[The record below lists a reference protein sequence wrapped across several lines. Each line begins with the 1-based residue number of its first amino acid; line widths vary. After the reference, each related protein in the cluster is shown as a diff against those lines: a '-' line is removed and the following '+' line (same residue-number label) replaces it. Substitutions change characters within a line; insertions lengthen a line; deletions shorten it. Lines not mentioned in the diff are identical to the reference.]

1 MNKLSN
7 INLDITNFGPINNA
21 NLELKKL
28 NVIAGVNGSGK
39 STSSKL
45 LYCFLTSISDEKD
58 YLANW
63 SINERFIP
71 ILRSLN
77 FDVELDE
84 DTLNRLSKISDKVP
98 LVNDDSYNIRLKEF
112 ITPLKKIIS
121 ESQIYNKE
129 DYIKKLD
136 ALESVLEKINIGHRK
151 FFDVSNMLLRSE
163 FKLKD
168 LKLDNTNVHM
178 YGEYNGQE
186 FSYELD
192 SNESG
197 LGFMI
202 TDGTSDCFNIGNVIY
217 VDSPSIFDA
226 NLIGSMIILENQ
238 HYHLRSLSQALNS
251 LKNNDD
257 VYDSLFN
264 QKLDEFKDEI
274 TALIGGYIYFDDED
288 EEFKFKK
295 GDEVYSMKNTAS
307 GVKQLGIVQMLL
319 SNRKLNE
326 NSFVIMDEP
335 EVSLHPEWQVKFAE
349 IIVFMIKELNISVF
363 INSHSPQ
370 FIEALEV
377 YSGKYGLVDESR
389 FYLSCEKEKDEF
401 DFEEIHRDDLV
412 ILYNNLGDPY
422 DVINNVR
429 AQNMKK
435 GIF

>member
-307 GVKQLGIVQMLL
+307 GGQTIGNCTNVIVQQ
-319 SNRKLNE
+319 K
-326 NSFVIMDEP
+326 
-335 EVSLHPEWQVKFAE
+335 
-349 IIVFMIKELNISVF
+349 
-363 INSHSPQ
+363 
-370 FIEALEV
+370 IE
-377 YSGKYGLVDESR
+377 
-389 FYLSCEKEKDEF
+389 
-401 DFEEIHRDDLV
+401 
-412 ILYNNLGDPY
+412 
-422 DVINNVR
+422 
-429 AQNMKK
+429 
-435 GIF
+435 

>member
-1 MNKLSN
+1 MD
-7 INLDITNFGPINNA
+7 INNFGLINNA

-28 NVIAGVNGSGK
+28 NVIAGINGSGK

-45 LYCFLTSISDEKD
+45 LYCFLTSISNEKD
-58 YLANW
+58 YLANL
-63 SINERFIP
+63 SINERFIS
-71 ILRSLN
+71 ILKSLN

-84 DTLNRLSKISDKVP
+84 TTVNRLRKISDKVP
-98 LVNDDSYNIRLKEF
+98 LVNDESYNNRLKEF

-121 ESQIYNKE
+121 ESQIKNKE
-129 DYIKKLD
+129 DYIKKLET
-136 ALESVLEKINIGHRK
+136 LESVLEKINIEHRK
-151 FFDVSNMLLRSE
+151 FFDVSNILLRSE

-178 YGEYNGQE
+178 HGEYNGQK

-226 NLIGSMIILENQ
+226 NVIGSMIILENQ
-238 HYHLRSLSQALNS
+238 HYHLRSLSQALNTP
-251 LKNNDD
+251 KNNDD
-257 VYDSLFN
+257 VYDPLFN
-264 QKLDEFKDEI
+264 QKLDALKDEI

-295 GDEVYSMKNTAS
+295 GDDTYSMKNTAS
-307 GVKQLGIVQMLL
+307 GVKQLGIMQILL

-335 EVSLHPEWQVKFAE
+335 EVSLHPEWQLKFAKLV
-349 IIVFMIKELNISVF
+349 VFMINELNISVF

-377 YSGKYGLVDESR
+377 YSGKYGLVDDSK
-389 FYLSCEKEKDEF
+389 FYLS
-401 DFEEIHRDDLV
+401 EETKFGKFNFREIKRKNLRA
-412 ILYNNLGDPY
+412 LYDNLGNPY
-422 DVINNVR
+422 DEIDEIRIENAFN
-429 AQNMKK
+429 
-435 GIF
+435 GIE